1 MQEFYGYTFEERDI
15 RIAKFQFSL
24 YQAKIE
30 KILES
35 QFKLNLNQRSIE
47 PVSKF
52 PFTHKLNENSIFI
65 KDIHRKC
72 FSFNFVVSENKLP
85 PRFIIGNNN
94 KDLNLYKENAF
105 NFLKSIYSHVF
116 VIYEA
121 NGRTTFPMD
130 NWFYKFITPSYNLT
144 SERIMFVGQG
154 ELFGWLNEMSVLTDT
169 TIDFINDDLKKDPSK
184 TVNSIS
190 SFFDKYNSSKFF
202 KDNNIHLD
210 YTLSVKDF
218 KDQLTLLEM
227 LSV

>member
-1 MQEFYGYTFEERDI
+1 MIEFYGDTFEERDI
-15 RIAKFQFSL
+15 KRSKFQFNI
-24 YQAKIE
+24 YQSKIE
-30 KILES
+30 RILLS
-35 QFKLNLNQRSIE
+35 QFNINLNKKTIE

-52 PFTHKLNENSIFI
+52 PFTRKLNENCILI
-65 KDIHRKC
+65 KDIHRQG

-85 PRFIIGNNN
+85 ERFIIGNNN

-105 NFLKSIYSHVF
+105 NFLKSIYRYVF

-121 NGRTTFPMD
+121 NGTTTFPMD
-130 NWFYKFITPSYNLT
+130 NLFYKLITPSYNLT
-144 SERIMFVGQG
+144 SEKVMFVGQG
-154 ELFGWLNEMSVLTDT
+154 ELFGWLYEMSVLTDT
-169 TIDFINDDLKKDPSK
+169 IVDFTNDDLKTEPST

-190 SFFDKYNSSKFF
+190 SFFARYNSSKFF

-218 KDQLTLLEM
+218 KNQLTLLEM

>member
-1 MQEFYGYTFEERDI
+1 MIEIYGDTFEERDTKK
-15 RIAKFQFSL
+15 AKFQFSI
-24 YQAKIE
+24 YKSEINR
-30 KILES
+30 ILTS
-35 QFKLNLNQRSIE
+35 QFKINLTQKNIE

-52 PFTHKLNENSIFI
+52 PFTRRLNEKLIFI
-65 KDIHRKC
+65 KDIHRQG
-72 FSFNFVVSENKLP
+72 FSFNFVISENKLP
-85 PRFIIGNNN
+85 SNFNIGNNN
-94 KDLNLYKENAF
+94 KDLKLYKENAF
-105 NFLKSIYSHVF
+105 NFLKAIYSHVF
-116 VIYEA
+116 IIYEA

-130 NWFYKFITPSYNLT
+130 NLFYKFITPSYHLK

-169 TIDFINDDLKKDPSK
+169 IVDFINDDLKTDPST

-190 SFFDKYNSSKFF
+190 SFFAKYNSSKFF